1 LVFDL
6 WLWSSSCVLHGAR
19 SGRGAGIA
27 ESGVMQHDA
36 PTRPQLLILFLAS
49 LTPRVIG
56 ALWLPN
62 AFGDAYAY
70 TEQIYYLRRSLLDG
84 SFSVSHLFGFWLPL
98 YQLICAT
105 VSAIAGSP
113 FYVPKLVS
121 AFCGG
126 ALCVVV
132 CLITWELTSSRW
144 LSLTTAA
151 VAAINPYHVFF
162 SSSAMTDVPHAFLIL
177 LCVYCCIKER
187 WIFATILALAA
198 CLMRIESWI
207 LIPIIPLA
215 QAFNQSTHATTGRRV
230 AVLIKPILLGLLLV
244 SGAVFWLY
252 VSWKATGSFTRYFE
266 IRNNYIVETLA
277 NNPWLA
283 HFSPGR
289 VAFDFVRLV
298 YVCNVLV
305 VYAAVALFL
314 TIVSRNFLDLHERTS
329 LPARLIKTVSDL
341 LASAHGLVLVFFTS
355 HLAFLLLAYFT
366 RNQPEIWPRYGL
378 VFFTLGLPLVA
389 SRYLNSLVHR
399 LRPSFKGRQFSASLL
414 VVLFFIQFSIQL
426 VDVTRMIVT
435 TDPNLITAQYLED
448 QRRADQA
455 TRVYCEDGAI
465 RVLSGIPLEEFRDQ
479 YNSPAD
485 DDAFLQSLKDN
496 GVGFLVYKDLAGSR
510 LKGIIERLRSRRGNT
525 GLTLE
530 EVRPTPRKKLEANII
545 VYRIHNSELARVVKR

>member
-1 LVFDL
+1 
-6 WLWSSSCVLHGAR
+6 
-19 SGRGAGIA
+19 
-27 ESGVMQHDA
+27 MQRDA
-36 PTRPQLLILFLAS
+36 PTRPQLLVLFLAS
-49 LTPRVIG
+49 LTPRLIG

-70 TEQIYYLRRSLLDG
+70 TEQIYYLRRSLLNG

-98 YQLICAT
+98 YQLICAS

-132 CLITWELTSSRW
+132 CLITWELTSSKW

-151 VAAINPYHVFF
+151 VAAVNPYHVFF

-187 WIFATILALAA
+187 WILAAILALAA
-198 CLMRIESWI
+198 GLMRIESWI
-207 LIPIIPLA
+207 LIPIVPMA
-215 QAFNQSTHATTGRRV
+215 QAFRHSSHPTMSSPSRGRRLP
-230 AVLIKPILLGLLLV
+230 VLVKTILLGLLLV
-244 SGAVFWLY
+244 SGPVFWLY

-277 NNPWLA
+277 SSLWLS

-289 VAFDFVRLV
+289 VAFDFVRLI
-298 YVCNVLV
+298 YTCNVLV

-314 TIVSRNFLDLHERTS
+314 TLLSRNFLDLQERTS
-329 LPARLIKTVSDL
+329 LPARLLKTVRNL
-341 LASAHGLVLVFFTS
+341 LATAHGLVLIFFTS

-378 VFFTLGLPLVA
+378 LFFALGLPLVA
-389 SRYLNSLVHR
+389 SRYLNSGVLQR
-399 LRPSFKGRQFSASLL
+399 LQPSFAGRQLSATLL
-414 VVLFFIQFSIQL
+414 LILFFVQFSIQL

-435 TDPNLITAQYLED
+435 TDPNLITAEYLED
-448 QRRADQA
+448 QRRADPA

-465 RVLSGIPLEEFRDQ
+465 RVLSGIPLEEFKDQ

-485 DDAFLQSLKDN
+485 DDDFLQSLKDN
-496 GVGFLVYKDLAGSR
+496 GVGLLVYKDLAGSR
-510 LKGIIERLRSRRGNT
+510 LKGIIERLRSRRLNR

-530 EVRPTPRKKLEANII
+530 EVRPIPRKRPEASII
-545 VYRIHNSELARVVKR
+545 VYRIHHGEVARALKRKE